1 MATNEKARVLVS
13 DDELDMRRMLV
24 EGLTD
29 ETLEVS
35 AVANGEDAVDMAAHF
50 CPDVLVVDAPAGRGA
65 SVDVVARLRKI
76 LGDIPV
82 VIITSSGDYEQV
94 IEAMRKRPIEVIAK
108 PVDLKHLRHTLHEE
122 FTRIQKVRHQVQRN
136 RRLRTLARD
145 VNRERKEMHEQLE
158 NTCADLA
165 SAYRDL
171 STQIALQQ
179 IALAYQN
186 ELIMAEGD
194 DDVFRTLFGVFTQ
207 HSGPVFGMALV
218 CNNEAQLRMTG
229 RFGVPKPDSSDFCAK
244 LAQPIIERIIQD
256 PEVAV
261 IDAEE
266 NAAEF
271 APAIQPYL
279 PGMTLMAIPLM
290 PSDGELIGL
299 VIFYR
304 RGEQPFTEMDMTL
317 AEITAYPTAL
327 AVRRNG

>member
-1 MATNEKARVLVS
+1 MATNEKARVLVI
-13 DDELDMRRMLV
+13 DGEQEMRRMLV

-35 AVANGEDAVDMAAHF
+35 AVANGADAMDVAAHF
-50 CPDVLVVDAPAGRGA
+50 CPDMLVVDSPKDGA
-65 SVDVVARLRKI
+65 SMDVVAKLRKT
-76 LGDIPV
+76 LGDIPM
-82 VIITSSGDYEQV
+82 VIITDSGDYKQV
-94 IEAMRKRPIEVIAK
+94 IEATRKRPIEVIAK
-108 PVDLKHLRHTLHEE
+108 PVDIKHLRDTLHEE
-122 FTRIQKVRHQVQRN
+122 TARLQQLRHKTQRT
-136 RRLRTLARD
+136 RRLRTLAHD

-171 STQIALQQ
+171 STQIAVQQ

-186 ELIMAEGD
+186 ELLMAESD
-194 DDVFRTLFGVFTQ
+194 DDVFRTLFGVFAQ
-207 HSGPVFGMALV
+207 HSGAVCGMALV
-218 CNNEAQLRMTG
+218 CNNEAQLRMAG
-229 RFGVPKPDSSDFCAK
+229 RFGVPKPDGSEFCAK
-244 LAQPIIERIIQD
+244 LAKPMIDRVIQD

-261 IDAEE
+261 VDAEE
-266 NAAEF
+266 NAEEF
-271 APAIQPYL
+271 EEVIRPYL

-290 PSDGELIGL
+290 PDDGELIGL